1 MAGPSLGPGSAW
13 TGFVAANSVD
23 EVKVPHREVGANRQS
38 LPDAGKI
45 ERSAEAFQEYHFL
58 TVCPFDEVIR
68 QTGAGNPPTNRIA
81 GGGLTAG
88 AKPAAINL

>member
-1 MAGPSLGPGSAW
+1 MAGPSPGPGSAW
-13 TGFVAANSVD
+13 AGFVSANSVD

-45 ERSAEAFQEYHFL
+45 ERSAEAFQENHFL

-68 QTGAGNPPTNRIA
+68 QTGVGNPPTNRMTC
-81 GGGLTAG
+81 GGVTAG
-88 AKPAAINL
+88 TKPAAINL